1 MNPQKKEQTR
11 TFTPQEVKTIR
22 TIKDQSIRSKR
33 IAEVLQ
39 DIVDIFAAIR
49 SQVAELDTP
58 ELKIRIAI
66 SVNPREQ
73 LIQLHLREE
82 VIKVRNSLMRAL
94 SILTNTS
101 EVRSQSMIFSRRG
114 VSHRSIPPST
124 PNHPSSPEEPIN
136 DLTKAKADREECLR
150 LLKHFY
156 ERLNSIAQ
164 NILAEN

>member
-73 LIQLHLREE
+73 LIQLHLR
-82 VIKVRNSLMRAL
+82 
-94 SILTNTS
+94 
-101 EVRSQSMIFSRRG
+101 
-114 VSHRSIPPST
+114 
-124 PNHPSSPEEPIN
+124 
-136 DLTKAKADREECLR
+136 
-150 LLKHFY
+150 
-156 ERLNSIAQ
+156 
-164 NILAEN
+164 